1 MKLSFEKLVDKL
13 RRHEKFDTQ
22 NLLVR
27 HFTTQKDTA
36 KFKEWEK
43 NTGFKNR
50 KKNLACLF
58 RKSWLVPA
66 AADFGFSLPPKSAYR

>member
-36 KFKEWEK
+36 KFKE
-43 NTGFKNR
+43 
-50 KKNLACLF
+50 
-58 RKSWLVPA
+58 
-66 AADFGFSLPPKSAYR
+66 